1 MNPHDRLGSADFK
14 SAVSADFTIRAEQV
28 MSVHYAYLSPSQVS
42 PGTEPHPFVQRTCT
56 IRCGLPRDH
65 PMPLYEILRQTLYA
79 LWENKLRSFLTMFG
93 IVWGITSVILLVGLG
108 IGFNLD
114 QKEHLRTIGT
124 DIAILF
130 GGQTGAQS
138 GGYASGRKI
147 RMTIDDA
154 VAIQQRAT
162 LVKTVSPEI
171 RRTVSEVSQWNA
183 ASRAVRGVW
192 PEYQRFR
199 SLTVDQGRLMSPQDE
214 ATGQRVILL
223 GADANRQLF
232 PGKPVIGQT
241 LMVAGYNYTV
251 IGVLKKK
258 KQNGSYGSGPDNT
271 QLFVPFSSME
281 RDFPPPEEP
290 GVMRGFV
297 NNIVIEP
304 ISPDLHEKA
313 LTQVLN
319 ILAER
324 HHFEPSD
331 KDALWVW
338 DTLEGAKFTERIFSV
353 MTLFFGAVALLTLAL
368 GGIGVMNIMLVAV
381 TERTRE
387 IGVRKALGATAVDI
401 RRQFLVE
408 SGIITIVSGVLGLF
422 FGVGTCLAMRWIP
435 LPDFIPHPVISPAAI
450 IASLVTLTGIT
461 LFSGMYP
468 AMRAANLSPME
479 CLRTE

>member
-1 MNPHDRLGSADFK
+1 
-14 SAVSADFTIRAEQV
+14 
-28 MSVHYAYLSPSQVS
+28 
-42 PGTEPHPFVQRTCT
+42 
-56 IRCGLPRDH
+56 
-65 PMPLYEILRQTLYA
+65 MPLLEIFRQTLTA
-79 LWENKLRSFLTMFG
+79 LWETKLRSFLTMFG

-114 QKEHLRTIGT
+114 QKEHLKTIGT
-124 DIAILF
+124 DIAIIF
-130 GGQTGAQS
+130 GGKTGAQA
-138 GGYASGRKI
+138 GGYAAGRDI
-147 RMTIDDA
+147 RLTVDDA
-154 VAIQQRAT
+154 IAIQQKAS
-162 LVKTVSPEI
+162 LVKTVSPEL

-199 SLTVDQGRLMSPQDE
+199 SLTVEQGRLMSQQDE
-214 ATGQRVILL
+214 DSGERVVIL
-223 GADANRQLF
+223 GAEANRQLF
-232 PGKPVIGQT
+232 PGKPVIGEKMMIQ
-241 LMVAGYNYTV
+241 GYSYTV
-251 IGVLKKK
+251 IGVLANK

-297 NNIVIEP
+297 NNIVVEP
-304 ISPDLHEKA
+304 VSPDLHERA
-313 LTQVLN
+313 LAQVTR
-319 ILAER
+319 IIAER
-324 HHFEPSD
+324 HHYDPAD
-331 KDALWVW
+331 KEALWIW

-408 SGIITIVSGVLGLF
+408 SGIITIVSGIAGLVV
-422 FGVGTCLAMRWIP
+422 GVGICLLMRFIP
-435 LPDFIPHPVISPAAI
+435 LPDFVPHPVISPIAI
-450 IASLVTLTGIT
+450 FASLSTLTAIT
-461 LFSGMYP
+461 LFAGTYP